1 MVTRAALT
9 DQFARVNGRP
19 IINKRKK
26 AIKILEVP
34 AAGSTLSERF
44 GLVTVQLEG
53 DRGTPHG
60 DSGLFFSPRPQ
71 HDSIFKERLDY
82 VVSME

>member
-60 DSGLFFSPRPQ
+60 DSGLFFFLHAP
-71 HDSIFKERLDY
+71 
-82 VVSME
+82 SMTRFLKSVWIT